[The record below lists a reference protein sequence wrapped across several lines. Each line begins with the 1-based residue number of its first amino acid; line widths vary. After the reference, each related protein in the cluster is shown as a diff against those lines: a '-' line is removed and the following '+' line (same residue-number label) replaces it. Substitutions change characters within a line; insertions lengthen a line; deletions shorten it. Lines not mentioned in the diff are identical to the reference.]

1 MFNKNAIRK
10 KTLSKRLLNCPCAL
24 IITIVPEFKF
34 VGCTSNSVS
43 IESEFDQT
51 EKQTVIQ
58 FMCVSFLKTTKN
70 SWFYLSMELL
80 TVSGH

>member
-24 IITIVPEFKF
+24 IIDIVPEFKF
-34 VGCTSNSVS
+34 VGCASNSVS

-51 EKQTVIQ
+51 EKETVIQ
-58 FMCVSFLKTTKN
+58 FMCISFLKTTKN
-70 SWFYLSMELL
+70 KLFK
-80 TVSGH
+80 VSVYMS